1 MPTVLVTGGCGF
13 LGSHIVDELLL
24 NNYVVRVLDKNIV
37 EYTSSSDLEY
47 IKFDLFENNIP
58 KKLVSDCDIII
69 HLAAFSD
76 LNAALD
82 APLDTVNHNVVATIK
97 LLKLAAEIKI
107 NRFLFASTVYVYSQG
122 GGFYKASKQA
132 CEVYIEEFHKRYGL
146 DYTILRYGSLYG
158 LRSDES
164 NGIYRLINSALD
176 ENKIV
181 YNGDE
186 NEKREYINVQDAAR
200 LTVETIDSKF
210 INGNYVITG
219 QQSIT
224 NADLITMF
232 SEILNKEL
240 SVEYNKIEEDIT
252 GSHYKITPY
261 TYLPKPGKK
270 ITPRVSVDMG
280 QGLIQLIEEIQN
292 GDKE

>member
-1 MPTVLVTGGCGF
+1 MSTVLVTGGCGF
-13 LGSHIVDELLL
+13 LGSHIVDELLI
-24 NNYVVRVLDKNIV
+24 NNYDVCVLDKNII
-37 EYTSSSDLEY
+37 EHTTSSNVEY
-47 IKFDLFENNIP
+47 IKFDLFENDIP
-58 KKLVSDCDIII
+58 KKIVSNCEIII

-82 APLDTVNHNVVATIK
+82 APLDTVYNNVVVTAK
-97 LLKLAAEIKI
+97 LLQLAVELKI
-107 NRFLFASTVYVYSQG
+107 NHFLFASTVYVYSQG

-158 LRSDES
+158 LRSDKS
-164 NGIYRLINSALD
+164 NGIYRLIKSALYD
-176 ENKIV
+176 NKII
-181 YNGDE
+181 YNGTH

-200 LTVETIDSKF
+200 LTIETIDSKYK
-210 INGNYVITG
+210 NENYVITG

-240 SVEYNKIEEDIT
+240 LVEYKKIEEDIT

-270 ITPRVSVDMG
+270 ITPRMSIDMG

-292 GDKE
+292 GDK